1 MGKIWNVL
9 QQEYCLVQQVSVYY
23 PARMPRRHTHIV
35 QQQDFALRIKVMKTV
50 STIQENANDI
60 YEDAKAINE
69 ERAAAEEAFE
79 DTSSDVKDEEKTEE

>member
-1 MGKIWNVL
+1 
-9 QQEYCLVQQVSVYY
+9 
-23 PARMPRRHTHIV
+23 
-35 QQQDFALRIKVMKTV
+35 MKTV